1 MLKSKL
7 VVLDNF
13 SSTEKLSNAC
23 STRNNPSPSLMSHPN
38 FRIVFEMERSTDDI
52 ASFINKIVGSWFTG
66 QTRLISL

>member
-23 STRNNPSPSLMSHPN
+23 STKNKFLTFMWHPN
-38 FRIVFEMERSTDDI
+38 FRIVFEMERSIDDI
-52 ASFINKIVGSWFTG
+52 AGFINNIVGS
-66 QTRLISL
+66 